1 VAALARHL
9 HTPVGEIEDMEMDR
23 FTAYSAAL
31 NNILKAE
38 AGK

>member
-1 VAALARHL
+1 VAVLARHL
-9 HTPVGEIEDMEMDR
+9 HTPIDEVEGMEMDR

-31 NNILKAE
+31 NSILKAE

>member
-1 VAALARHL
+1 VAVLARHL
-9 HTPVGEIEDMEMDR
+9 HTPISEIENMEMDR

-31 NNILKAE
+31 NCILKVE